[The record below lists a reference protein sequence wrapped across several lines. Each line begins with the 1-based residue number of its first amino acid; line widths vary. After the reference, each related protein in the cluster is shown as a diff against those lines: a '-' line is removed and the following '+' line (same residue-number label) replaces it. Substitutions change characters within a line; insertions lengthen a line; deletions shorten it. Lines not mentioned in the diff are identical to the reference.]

1 MLPIF
6 DGHNDTLT
14 RIYPPDGAGG
24 RNFLIESEEG
34 HLDLPRARRGGFAGG
49 FFAIFV
55 PPPGPATKRE
65 VIGTPDAW
73 EVPTPTPIEHEYAH
87 QFTVDLAASL
97 FRLEAEAAGGIKV
110 VRNAE
115 ELRQALDTGVL
126 AVVWHIEGAEAVD
139 EDLNA
144 LDAFYQAGLRS
155 LGIVWSRPNVFGHGV
170 PFKFPSSP
178 DTGPGLSPS
187 GRRLVTRCNELGI
200 MIDLAHLNER
210 GFWDVAEFS
219 GAPLVSTHTAANAL
233 CRTARN
239 LTDEQIDAIGRTGGV
254 LGVNF
259 HVGDLRADGVRDPN
273 TPLSEIARHVD
284 YVVDRIGVDHV
295 AFGSDFDGAIMS
307 AELGDASGLPRLIAL
322 LQERGYGDDD
332 LTKLAHGNWVRL
344 LSSTWH

>member
-1 MLPIF
+1 MFPIF

-14 RIYPPDGAGG
+14 RVYPPQASG
-24 RNFLIESEEG
+24 RSFLVESEQG

-55 PPPGPATKRE
+55 PPPGPEAERE
-65 VIGTPDAW
+65 VIGTQDAW
-73 EVPTPTPIEHEYAH
+73 EVPMPTPIEHAYAH

-97 FRLEAEAAGGIKV
+97 FRLEAEAAGQIKV

-115 ELRQALDTGVL
+115 ELRTALDTGVL

-139 EDLNA
+139 EDLTA
-144 LDAFYQAGLRS
+144 LDAFYEAGLRS
-155 LGIVWSRPNVFGHGV
+155 LGIAWSRPNIFGHGV
-170 PFKFPSSP
+170 PFRFPSSP

-187 GRRLVTRCNELGI
+187 GKRLVARCNELGI

-210 GFWDVAEFS
+210 GFWDVAEIS
-219 GAPLVSTHTAANAL
+219 GAPLVSTHTAAHAL

-239 LTDEQIDAIGRTGGV
+239 LTDAQIDAIGRTEGV

-259 HVGDLRADGVRDPN
+259 HVGGLRADAMRDPN
-273 TPLSEIARHVD
+273 TPLLEIARHVD
-284 YVVDRIGVDHV
+284 YMVDRIGIDHV
-295 AFGSDFDGAIMS
+295 AFGSDFDGAMMP
-307 AELGDASGLPRLIAL
+307 AELGDASGLPRLVAL
-322 LQERGYGDDD
+322 LQERGYSDDD

>member
-14 RIYPPDGAGG
+14 QVYPPDAAGG
-24 RNFLIESEEG
+24 RSFLIESEEG

-55 PPPGPATKRE
+55 PPPGPATKRQ

-73 EVPTPTPIEHEYAH
+73 EVPMPTPIEHEYAH
-87 QFTVDLAASL
+87 QFTVELAASL
-97 FRLEAEAAGGIKV
+97 FRLEAEAVGDIKV
-110 VRNAE
+110 VRDAE

-178 DTGPGLSPS
+178 DTGPGLLPS

-210 GFWDVAEFS
+210 GFWDVAEIS

-322 LQERGYGDDD
+322 LQERGYSDDD
-332 LTKLAHGNWVRL
+332 LTKRAHGNWVRL

>member
-1 MLPIF
+1 MFPIF

-14 RIYPPDGAGG
+14 RVYPPETS
-24 RNFLIESEEG
+24 RRTFLVESDEG
-34 HLDLPRARRGGFAGG
+34 HLDLPRAVRGGFAGG

-55 PPPGPATKRE
+55 PPPGPPTERE
-65 VIGTPDAW
+65 VHGTPEAW
-73 EVPTPTPIEHEYAH
+73 EVPMPPPLEHEYAH

-97 FRLEAEAAGGIKV
+97 FRLEAEADGAIKV

-126 AVVWHIEGAEAVD
+126 AVVWHIEGTEAID
-139 EDLNA
+139 EDLRA
-144 LDAFYQAGLRS
+144 LDTFYEAGLRS
-155 LGIVWSRPNVFGHGV
+155 LGIAWSRPNVFGHGV

-178 DTGPGLSPS
+178 DTGPGLSSS

-210 GFWDVAEFS
+210 GFWDVAEIS
-219 GAPLVSTHTAANAL
+219 AAPLVSTHTAANAL

-239 LTDEQIDAIGRTGGV
+239 LTDRQIDAIGSTDGV

-259 HVGDLRADGVRDPN
+259 HVGALRADGARDPN
-273 TPLSEIARHVD
+273 TPLTEIVRHVD
-284 YVVDRIGVDHV
+284 YVVNRIGIDHV
-295 AFGSDFDGAIMS
+295 AFGSDFDGAVMS
-307 AELGDASGLPRLIAL
+307 QELGDASGLPRLMAL
-322 LQERGYGDDD
+322 LQERGYCDDD